1 MTTKKEKDKTR
12 PLIRPDEGSSF
23 SDILKPK
30 KRGRGRPRLPSWD
43 EILPWSDIIGS
54 EAVTYVDAQSAMWR
68 WQRQHQGRPPNNAA
82 NQELL
87 EDWRAAESQGMN
99 KQAFLKKRFRKCYGR
114 EAKLDDDKDVIE
126 LRSMERQLN
135 RLLPNN
141 EKLSNRQRLGPKER

>member
-1 MTTKKEKDKTR
+1 MTTKKEKDETH
-12 PLIRPDEGSSF
+12 PLIRPNEGSSF
-23 SDILKPK
+23 SDILKPE

-68 WQRQHQGRPPNNAA
+68 WQPQHQGRPPNNAA

-87 EDWRAAESQGMN
+87 EGWRAEKSQGMKN
-99 KQAFLKKRFRKCYGR
+99 KRAFLKKCFLKRYGR
-114 EAKLDDDKDVIE
+114 EAKVDDDKDVIE

-141 EKLSNRQRLGPKER
+141 EKLSNRRRLGSR